1 MLTPY
6 LNSQFIEKILTDRY
20 GRQFRCLFL
29 VALVDGEVKG
39 RLVSARPIFTDVTD
53 VRHPSCDGCLT
64 SKRFFLPIIRS
75 PKKIFTERVWLPI
88 VSYFALKD
96 FSFVTS
102 QMTRA
107 PSSF

>member
-6 LNSQFIEKILTDRY
+6 LKSQFVEKILTDRH

-39 RLVSARPIFTDVTD
+39 RLISAELLKP
-53 VRHPSCDGCLT
+53 T
-64 SKRFFLPIIRS
+64 SYQLQATSSKLYLPIL
-75 PKKIFTERVWLPI
+75 KKKPVISQFEFLLPI
-88 VSYFALKD
+88 TSSFVPKD

-107 PSSF
+107 PSRL

>member
-6 LNSQFIEKILTDRY
+6 LNSQFVEKILTDRY

-39 RLVSARPIFTDVTD
+39 KLVAIQPVVKVEPSQKCEGSTFTDYKK
-53 VRHPSCDGCLT
+53 CL
-64 SKRFFLPIIRS
+64 LPVFYI
-75 PKKIFTERVWLPI
+75 PKKIFTDRVWLPI
-88 VSYFALKD
+88 VSYFAPKD
-96 FSFVTS
+96 FSFVMS

-107 PSSF
+107 PSLN

>member
-6 LNSQFIEKILTDRY
+6 LKSQFVEKVLTDRY

-29 VALVDGEVKG
+29 VALVNGEVKG
-39 RLVSARPIFTDVTD
+39 KLVSAQEISVAVGLLHTCGSPTATAGHLFQI
-53 VRHPSCDGCLT
+53 L
-64 SKRFFLPIIRS
+64 KA
-75 PKKIFTERVWLPI
+75 PKKIYTDCVWLPI
-88 VSYFALKD
+88 VSYFAPKD
-96 FSFVTS
+96 FSFVMS